1 MRATH
6 HHDVAPVVHV
16 GDLAQ
21 ALHLQELRDVV
32 HHREQNDGDDVEKTE
47 ENLKESIRLVFVVF
61 SY

>member
-1 MRATH
+1 M
-6 HHDVAPVVHV
+6 APVVHV